1 MNVGNLR
8 VYQENRM
15 IIMSQRLTVAFLL
28 CVAGFVR
35 GATGGELFILQAN
48 DVDPTAPTSQP
59 TGRWYH
65 WLGVDSAVTHLEA
78 AVAVDA
84 GSFAGRG
91 QRIDVRQP
99 ARLAAA
105 QVKIKRIGNP
115 GSLLWQAGTALGKN
129 DLGKGKVPPEQFSV
143 QYEHFVTLPLKA
155 VAAPVVYLRLSAA
168 SGRCPEDYY
177 AVYCTWREN
186 DPRKAK
192 INCYTGHEEVGMMY
206 RALQV
211 DPNGAALEADG
222 TPIIQGAS
230 MMTRLLT
237 REAGPGR
244 RQLLAGEEDPFQF
257 VEKIARGDDPRRV
270 GLPWSG
276 LKPEKDEIVI
286 GRDWRIC
293 VAAPRSPQV
302 ETAVAD
308 LAEFFRTCMK
318 LSLRVVWDSST
329 QPKAKTI
336 TLTQGKGAPAG
347 YRYVAGADG
356 IHINGFDPN
365 GVLRGVWHLE
375 DLLML
380 RGGPM
385 LKSDARTREP
395 RYAPRA
401 TCATWGGTG
410 ELCGPAPVYTDGHLS
425 LISHYGYDAIW
436 LNWYP
441 GPERGRK
448 PPTEIPPGQ
457 VPEGTTYQP
466 FTPRLRD
473 LMDRAERYG
482 LEVVILYAAPHAA
495 TDQEKETLREEA
507 RQFVREFPKIRT
519 IILLDEGMGS
529 VRKGRDAWVQTCTL
543 LAQSF
548 RPDMR
553 VVAWRY
559 TFKTGSPDHAAWD
572 KALEQY
578 CQLDPRLGYMANFDS
593 FWVPRRD
600 GKLQMAY
607 DYCISLKAPAE
618 DYRHAVNYL
627 VREAQQKGRPVR
639 PIWTKIET
647 RFSQEANTQP
657 EIPCMQR
664 WAERFEAVNN
674 FQPQIEGMIANWYHQ
689 GFYPT
694 PVTELFGWLAYS
706 NPPQLDELLRA
717 MARRDFGPGQED
729 LVVAA
734 WRDFSEAI
742 WHFPFYFGLSYPMN
756 AGLAQPFWLDPKAA
770 NPRPW
775 RRGFINSLDAM
786 DLGEK
791 SVRGSD
797 GRENRVR
804 LQEFHSLWEQGL
816 AKMQRAVA
824 AAPTSVRERAEDN
837 WRTAR
842 TIGDKSAMTL
852 RLACWFDAR
861 NRWQKAQSP
870 AEARAAL
877 DELEKIGRE
886 ELAATRAA
894 LPLYLRDSRMGH
906 LNHGRGCFT
915 AMSILDKTEALERTL
930 KQEIPAA
937 RQRAQ

>member
-1 MNVGNLR
+1 
-8 VYQENRM
+8 M
-15 IIMSQRLTVAFLL
+15 IATRRWLTIAFLL
-28 CVAGFVR
+28 GIAGVAQ
-35 GATGGELFILQAN
+35 GATSGKLLILQAN
-48 DVDPTAPTSQP
+48 DIDPSAPTSQP

-65 WLGVDSAVTHLEA
+65 WMGVDSAVTHLET

-99 ARLAAA
+99 AKLAAA
-105 QVKIKRIGNP
+105 QVKIKRIGRP
-115 GSLLWQAGTALGKN
+115 GPLLWQAGTAPGKD
-129 DLGKGKVPPEQFSV
+129 DLGNGQVPPEKFSV
-143 QYEHFVTLPLKA
+143 NYEQFVTLPL
-155 VAAPVVYLRLSAA
+155 AASAPTAVYLRLSAA

-192 INCYTGHEEVGMMY
+192 INCYTGPDELGMMY
-206 RALQV
+206 RALHS

-237 REAGPGR
+237 RQPGPGR
-244 RQLLAGEEDPFQF
+244 RQLLAGEEEPFQF
-257 VEKIARGDDPRRV
+257 VEKIARGDDPRRA
-270 GLPWSG
+270 GLPWRG
-276 LKPEKDEIVI
+276 LRPAPGEIVI

-308 LAEFFRTCMK
+308 LAEFFQKSMK
-318 LSLRVVWDSST
+318 LSLPVVWDSSAR
-329 QPKAKTI
+329 PAAKTI
-336 TLTQGKGAPAG
+336 TLTQGKEVPDGPTVPAG
-347 YRYVAGADG
+347 YRYVAGAAG
-356 IHINGFDPN
+356 VRIHGCDPN

-375 DLLML
+375 ELLML

-395 RYAPRA
+395 RYSPRA
-401 TCATWGGTG
+401 TCAVWGGTG

-448 PPTEIPPGQ
+448 PPTEIAPGQ

-473 LMDRAERYG
+473 LVDRAERYG
-482 LEVVILYAAPHAA
+482 LEVVILYAAPHPAN
-495 TDQEKETLREEA
+495 DQEREKLREEA
-507 RQFVREFPKIRT
+507 RQFLREFPKIRR
-519 IILLDEGMGS
+519 IVLLDEGMGS
-529 VRKGRDAWVQTCTL
+529 VRKGRDAWVQTCSM
-543 LAQSF
+543 LAQAF
-548 RPDMR
+548 GEVRPDVRM
-553 VVAWRY
+553 VAWRY
-559 TFKTGSPDHAAWD
+559 TFKTASPDRAAWD
-572 KALEQY
+572 QALAQF
-578 CQLDPRLGYMANFDS
+578 CQLDSRLGFMCNFDS
-593 FWVPRRD
+593 FWARRRD
-600 GKLQMAY
+600 GQLQAAY
-607 DYCISLKAPAE
+607 DYCLSLKAPSE
-618 DYRHAVNYL
+618 DYRHAVDYL
-627 VREAQQKGRPVR
+627 VRESQQKGRPLR
-639 PIWTKIET
+639 PIWTKIES

-664 WAERFEAVNN
+664 WAERFAAVNK
-674 FQPQIEGMIANWYHQ
+674 FEPRIEGMIANWYHQ

-706 NPPQLDELLRA
+706 NPPSVEELLRA
-717 MARRDFGPGQED
+717 MACRDFGSGQED
-729 LVVAA
+729 LVVGA

-756 AGLAQPFWLDPKAA
+756 AGLAQPFWLDPKTV

-775 RRGFINSLDAM
+775 RRGFINSLEQM

-791 SVRGSD
+791 GARGSD
-797 GRENRVR
+797 GRENRTR
-804 LQEFHSLWEQGL
+804 LQEFHTLWDHGL
-816 AKMQRAVA
+816 ATMRQAVA
-824 AAPTSVRERAEDN
+824 AAPASVRERAEDN

-852 RLACWFDAR
+852 RLARWFDAR
-861 NRWQKAQSP
+861 NRWQKATTP
-870 AEARAAL
+870 AEAQAAL

-894 LPLYLRDSRMGH
+894 LPLYLCDSRMGH

-915 AMSILDKTEALERTL
+915 AMSILDKVEALERVL
-930 KQEIPAA
+930 KQDLPAA

>member
-1 MNVGNLR
+1 
-8 VYQENRM
+8 M
-15 IIMSQRLTVAFLL
+15 IVIPRWLTLVFLL
-28 CVAGFVR
+28 GIAGTAH
-35 GATGGELFILQAN
+35 GATSGELFILQAN
-48 DVDPTAPTSQP
+48 DIDPTAPTSQP
-59 TGRWYH
+59 AGRWYH
-65 WLGVDSAVTHLEA
+65 WMGADPVVTHLET

-84 GSFAGRG
+84 GSYAGRG
-91 QRIDVRQP
+91 QRIEVRQP
-99 ARLAAA
+99 AKLAAA
-105 QVKIKRIGNP
+105 QVKIKRIGRP
-115 GSLLWQAGTALGKN
+115 GLLVWQAGTAPGKD
-129 DLGKGKVPPEQFSV
+129 DLGKGQVPPEQCSV
-143 QYEHFVTLPLKA
+143 NYEHFVSLPLSPL
-155 VAAPVVYLRLSAA
+155 APSVVYLRLSAA

-192 INCYTGHEEVGMMY
+192 INCYTGPAEVGMMY
-206 RALQV
+206 RALHS

-237 REAGPGR
+237 REARSDR
-244 RQLLAGEEDPFQF
+244 RQLLSAEEEPFQF
-257 VEKIARGDDPRRV
+257 VEKLARGDDPRRA
-270 GLPWSG
+270 GLPWRG
-276 LKPEKDEIVI
+276 LRPAPGEIVI
-286 GRDWRIC
+286 GNDWRIS

-308 LAEFFRTCMK
+308 LAEFFRKSMK
-318 LSLRVVWDSST
+318 LSLPVVWDSSAG
-329 QPKAKTI
+329 PSARTI
-336 TLTQGKGAPAG
+336 TLTQGGTLPDGPTVPAG
-347 YRYVAGADG
+347 YRYVAGAG
-356 IHINGFDPN
+356 GVRIHGHDPN

-375 DLLML
+375 ELLML
-380 RGGPM
+380 RGGPI
-385 LKSDARTREP
+385 LKPDARTRQP
-395 RYAPRA
+395 LYSPRA

-441 GPERGRK
+441 GPEHGRK
-448 PPTEIPPGQ
+448 PPTEIAPGQ

-466 FTPRLRD
+466 FTPRLRE
-473 LMDRAERYG
+473 LVDRAERYG
-482 LEVVILYAAPHAA
+482 LEVVILYAAPHPAN
-495 TDQEKETLREEA
+495 DQERETLREEA
-507 RQFVREFPKIRT
+507 RQFIREFPKIRT
-519 IILLDEGMGS
+519 IIMLDEGMGS
-529 VRKGRDAWVQTCTL
+529 VRKGLQAWTQTCSL
-543 LAQSF
+543 LAQTF
-548 RPDMR
+548 CEARPDVR

-559 TFKTGSPDHAAWD
+559 TFKTPTPDRVAWD
-572 KALEQY
+572 KAMEQY

-600 GKLQMAY
+600 GRLQLAY
-607 DYCISLKAPAE
+607 DYCLSLKAPAE
-618 DYRHAVNYL
+618 DYRHAVDYL
-627 VREAQQKGRPVR
+627 VREGQQKSRPAR

-674 FQPQIEGMIANWYHQ
+674 FRPPVEGMIANWYHQ

-694 PVTELFGWLAYS
+694 PVTKLFGWLAYT
-706 NPPQLDELLRA
+706 NPPSVEELLRA

-742 WHFPFYFGLSYPMN
+742 WQFPFYFGLSYPMN
-756 AGLAQPFWLDPKAA
+756 AGLAQPFWLDPKAR

-775 RRGFINSLDAM
+775 RRGFINSLEQM
-786 DLGEK
+786 DLADKAKAG
-791 SVRGSD
+791 VD
-797 GRENRVR
+797 GRENRER
-804 LQEFHSLWEQGL
+804 LQQFQTLWDQGL
-816 AKMQRAVA
+816 AKLQKAVA
-824 AAPTSVRERAEDN
+824 AAPAPVRERAGDN

-852 RLACWFDAR
+852 RLARWFDAR
-861 NRWQKAQSP
+861 NRWQR
-870 AEARAAL
+870 AEKPGEALAAL
-877 DELEKIGRE
+877 DELEKVGRE

-894 LPLYLRDSRMGH
+894 LPLYLCDSRMGH

-915 AMSILDKTEALERTL
+915 AMSILDKIEALEQVL
-930 KQEIPAA
+930 KQDLPAA
-937 RQRAQ
+937 RQRAQGAAK

>member
-1 MNVGNLR
+1 MTL
-8 VYQENRM
+8 
-15 IIMSQRLTVAFLL
+15 RLTVTLLL
-28 CVAGFVR
+28 CVAGVLH
-35 GATGGELFILQAN
+35 GATGGALFILQAN

-59 TGRWYH
+59 NGRWYH
-65 WLGVDSAVTHLEA
+65 WLGVDPVVTHLETG
-78 AVAVDA
+78 VAVDS
-84 GSFAGRG
+84 GVFAGRG

-99 ARLAAA
+99 AKLAAA
-105 QVKIKRIGNP
+105 QVKIKRIGKP
-115 GSLLWQAGTALGKN
+115 GPLLWQAGTALGKN

-155 VAAPVVYLRLSAA
+155 VAASVVYLRLSAA

-206 RALQV
+206 RALHA

-237 REAGPGR
+237 REAAPNR
-244 RQLLAGEEDPFQF
+244 RQLLAGEDDPFQF

-318 LSLRVVWDSST
+318 LSLRVAWDST
-329 QPKAKTI
+329 AQPKAKTI
-336 TLTQGKGAPAG
+336 TLTQGKGKPAG

-356 IHINGFDPN
+356 VHINGFDPN

-375 DLLML
+375 ELLML

-385 LKSDARTREP
+385 LKPDARTREP

-441 GPERGRK
+441 GPERGQK
-448 PPTEIPPGQ
+448 PPTEVPPGQ

-473 LMDRAERYG
+473 LVDRAERYG

-507 RQFVREFPKIRT
+507 RRFVREFPKIRT

-529 VRKGRDAWVQTCTL
+529 MRKGRDAWIQTCTL
-543 LAQSF
+543 LAQAF
-548 RPDMR
+548 GETRPDLRM
-553 VVAWRY
+553 VAWRY
-559 TFKTGSPDHAAWD
+559 TFKTGSPDRAAWD
-572 KALEQY
+572 QALEQF
-578 CQLDPRLGYMANFDS
+578 CRLDSRLGFMCNFDS

-600 GKLQMAY
+600 GKLQYAY
-607 DYCISLKAPAE
+607 DYCLSLKAPSE
-618 DYRHAVNYL
+618 DYRHAVDYL
-627 VREAQQKGRPVR
+627 VREAQQKNRPLR
-639 PIWTKIET
+639 PIWTKIES

-674 FQPQIEGMIANWYHQ
+674 FQPPIEGMIANWYHQ

-694 PVTELFGWLAYS
+694 PVTELFGWLSYS
-706 NPPQLDELLRA
+706 NPPPLDELLRA

-729 LVVAA
+729 LAVAA

-756 AGLAQPFWLDPKAA
+756 AGLAQPFWLNPKAV

-775 RRGFINSLDAM
+775 RRGFINSSDAM
-786 DLGEK
+786 DLGDK
-791 SVRGSD
+791 SRFGT
-797 GRENRVR
+797 GHENRVR

-852 RLACWFDAR
+852 RLARWFDAR
-861 NRWQKAQSP
+861 NRWQKAESP

-937 RQRAQ
+937 RQRVQ